1 MYSVNDIERLLAQAG
16 DFGLEVPSEMLSAG
30 AEKLVAVCN
39 GVGCEH
45 KEHIPNYAKKALGR
59 VMGFAECSAAIHDFC
74 YYQSDGLESTRE
86 AADKLF
92 RANMLDEIRAR
103 KSRFSWLKEWI
114 AIRAYEAV
122 RKCGRAD
129 WCIAFTERVNDK
141 KKEETN
147 ADNTKSLG

>member
-1 MYSVNDIERLLAQAG
+1 MYCIDDVERLKADIAKIR
-16 DFGLEVPSEMLSAG
+16 LSAPV
-30 AEKLVAVCN
+30 EMFETPNEDLCKICN
-39 GVGCEH
+39 GVGCNHPEH
-45 KEHIPNYAKKALGR
+45 VPSALKKVLNR
-59 VMGFAECSAAIHDFC
+59 VMCFAQCSAAIHDFC
-74 YYQSDGLESTRE
+74 YYQSDGTESTRE
-86 AADKLF
+86 AVDKRF

-141 KKEETN
+141 RKEEAN